1 MSGSSSVTANCANFG
16 TARTYDRDRK
26 AVRLNGEVMRIS
38 REIWP
43 VKTSQYLA
51 DMTGYSVRAC
61 EYWLSGARV
70 LPADALATL
79 MQSENGKEFLVAA
92 LADST
97 PRWWLRLKAWL
108 SAVDIAVE
116 QAKHR
121 RKLRKLIDDAAPEL
135 TPAML
140 LQDEDFYSGQPSPH
154 RPVAS
159 KGKRKLGG

>member
-1 MSGSSSVTANCANFG
+1 MSTINATTANCANFG
-16 TARTYDRDRK
+16 TARSYDRDRK
-26 AVRLNGEVMRIS
+26 AVRLNGDVMRIS

-61 EYWLSGARV
+61 EYWLSGTRV
-70 LPADALATL
+70 LPADALASL
-79 MQSENGKEFLVAA
+79 MQSENGREFLVAA

-121 RKLRKLIDDAAPEL
+121 RKLRRLIDDAAPEL
-135 TPAML
+135 TPALL
-140 LQDEDFYSGQPSPH
+140 LQDEDFYEGQPSPH
-154 RPVAS
+154 RPVAPRNR
-159 KGKRKLGG
+159 KR

>member
-1 MSGSSSVTANCANFG
+1 MSTASAIAIDLAKSG
-16 TARTYDRDRK
+16 TAQSCSRARK
-26 AVRLNGEVMRIS
+26 AVQLNSEVMRIS

-51 DMTGYSVRAC
+51 DLTGYSVRAC

-70 LPADALATL
+70 LPADALASL
-79 MQSENGKEFLVAA
+79 MQSESGREFLVAA

-121 RKLRKLIDDAAPEL
+121 RKLRKLLDDAAPEL

-140 LQDEDFYSGQPSPH
+140 LQDEDFYEGQPSPH
-154 RPVAS
+154 RPVAPRNR
-159 KGKRKLGG
+159 KR

>member
-1 MSGSSSVTANCANFG
+1 
-16 TARTYDRDRK
+16 
-26 AVRLNGEVMRIS
+26 MRIS
-38 REIWP
+38 RDLWP
-43 VKTSQYLA
+43 VKTSQHLA

-61 EYWLSGARV
+61 EYWLSGQRV
-70 LPADALATL
+70 LPADALASL
-79 MQSENGKEFLVAA
+79 MQSESGRDFLAA
-92 LADST
+92 VLADST

-140 LQDEDFYSGQPSPH
+140 LQDEDFYEGQPSPH
-154 RPVAS
+154 RAV
-159 KGKRKLGG
+159 GKAKRNGR